1 MSRVQYPP
9 RAPPAVPTELP
20 PHPPGIRD
28 LATVNLDSSLS
39 DLGLDSLMGVEVR
52 QMLER
57 EHNLLLSMREIRQLT
72 IHKLQEISAQAGT
85 ADGRYGGGVPKAA
98 LSPQGSWPPSRS
110 GLVHLAPS

>member
-9 RAPPAVPTELP
+9 RAPPTLPTELP

-52 QMLER
+52 QLLER
-57 EHNLLLSMREIRQLT
+57 EHNVLLSMREIRQLT
-72 IHKLQEISAQAGT
+72 IRKLQEISAQAGT
-85 ADGRYGGGVPKAA
+85 ANGRYGGGVPKAA